1 VADARVLALDLGTS
15 SVRALVFDDRGAP
28 LPDMLARRPTHLDIT
43 DEGKAELD
51 PDGVV
56 AAVGECLDELNGR
69 GELDGVQLVATSCA
83 WHSVIALDA
92 GGRRLTG
99 ALTWADT
106 RAAPLVAELRSRG
119 DMDRLQATTGARPHT
134 LYWTV
139 KLPWLARECSPAP
152 ARYLGLA
159 EYVTGALLGDP
170 SASPSMAS
178 GTGLLDLADASWDP
192 QALELARVDERA
204 LPPVAGPGWTG
215 RLGPEGGRRWPA
227 LAAATWHPATGDGAA
242 SNVGAGCVSADR
254 VAINIGTSAA
264 IRVVEPAGQAGPLHK
279 ELWRYLV
286 DDGHVVTGA
295 AFSGAGNLYAW
306 LRQVTALPV
315 EGSVE
320 DELAKIPPG
329 SRGVVVMP
337 YHAGSRPPL
346 DLAAGSGAITG
357 LSLATTAVEIL
368 AATLESVCYRL
379 AAGYE
384 ALASTLPR
392 PPEVVASGGA
402 IVASPWWQQTLAD
415 VLGRPV
421 RVADEPEASARGAAL
436 LALGQTTDPATVRV
450 AEPRPDAVEA
460 QRAARAL
467 HEDLAARLGYG

>member
-254 VAINIGTSAA
+254 VAVNIGTSAA